1 MCINVACSAD
11 ITVSQPLLN
20 FLQAHPVGIKQASA
34 AMAQVVE
41 TDAFHLVR
49 CQKNRKMLR
58 EIIRVHTFSHRI
70 YIDIVEIV
78 RAIAFAADLPVKLLL
93 LFIFLSICSQAG
105 LGAFLE
111 GEMFQQI
118 QVPASSVPAGAEFG
132 IYVRGDSMEPRY
144 HSGQIVWV
152 KRCEELECGDI
163 GIFVYDDCGYLKKY
177 DEHTPDKSQA
187 EFFTDN
193 YGVVH
198 NQPVLV
204 SLNTKYSPI
213 LISPEQRFEVI
224 GKVLN

>member
-93 LFIFLSICSQAG
+93 LFIFLSICSQAALLFISPFLCCFIITKIDKVCVKFLFLTETLTLPRYDG
-105 LGAFLE
+105 GRKSERMMKNELREKGCGADRAADGRSRHAVLRRL
-111 GEMFQQI
+111 
-118 QVPASSVPAGAEFG
+118 AGRG
-132 IYVRGDSMEPRY
+132 GDSTEQSNQIM
-144 HSGQIVWV
+144 SGV
-152 KRCEELECGDI
+152 
-163 GIFVYDDCGYLKKY
+163 CGYSASGCARL
-177 DEHTPDKSQA
+177 A
-187 EFFTDN
+187 
-193 YGVVH
+193 
-198 NQPVLV
+198 
-204 SLNTKYSPI
+204 
-213 LISPEQRFEVI
+213 RFMHCSTRCPSSR
-224 GKVLN
+224 